1 MSTNQSWNDS
11 LDEMLE
17 KLNNGDFVDQSISE
31 FEKTITQ
38 SNRTS
43 TSYSSYGSNGSYRTN
58 STASSKT
65 TSSKNSYSSVVP
77 HIDRNVE
84 SATYP
89 SRYLQV
95 ITCLENIVYDRY
107 PYEKQEGYQSCINY
121 YIELVK
127 SNNNNLKPVEQEVEN
142 SLKEYKQRTS
152 GATVDGF
159 LQGYYDALLMV
170 KKCLYNSKL
179 ARLQVLSNRVSKE
192 WKIIKVK
199 KMN

>member
-1 MSTNQSWNDS
+1 MSTKESWNDS

-17 KLNNGDFVDQSISE
+17 KLNNGDFTDQSISE
-31 FEKTITQ
+31 FEKTINQT
-38 SNRTS
+38 NRVN

-58 STASSKT
+58 STANTASA
-65 TSSKNSYSSVVP
+65 KNSYSSVVP
-77 HIDRNVE
+77 YIDRNTE

-95 ITCLENIVYDRY
+95 ITCLENIVYDHY
-107 PYEKQEGYQSCINY
+107 PDDKQEGYTSCIKY
-121 YIELVK
+121 FIELVK
-127 SNNNNLKPVEQEVEN
+127 SNNHNLKPVEQEVDN
-142 SLKEYKQRTS
+142 SLKEYKQRTT
-152 GATVDGF
+152 GANVDGF

-192 WKIIKVK
+192 
-199 KMN
+199 